1 MPGIRD
7 ILTRFRPAGAPGRP
21 SAAGVPADR
30 RAAARAELAS
40 VFAALTGAQ
49 HDAATIRRRAHES
62 AIARVEAARAQARSV
77 VRQAHAAG
85 EAARAQAAS
94 QVWQGAQQELAELRS
109 EAERSAA
116 ALRDRA
122 EARLPAWR
130 EVVTAQLRTDL
141 R

>member
-21 SAAGVPADR
+21 SPAGVPADR
-30 RAAARAELAS
+30 RAAARAELTS
-40 VFAALTGAQ
+40 VFAALTGTQ
-49 HDAATIRRRAHES
+49 GDAAAIRQHAHER
-62 AIARVEAARAQARSV
+62 AAARVEAARSQTRYIV
-77 VRQAHAAG
+77 DQAHAAS
-85 EAARAQAAS
+85 ETARARAATE
-94 QVWQGAQQELAELRS
+94 VWQAAQQELAELHS

-130 EVVTAQLRTDL
+130 EIVTAQLRTDL